1 MAIDWWIF
9 KSVAKVRYP
18 RYSRWKELEK
28 QVKLAVEIKQPLDS
42 ERLKSDNVNA
52 SLYISWETLFVETSL
67 EWSEESTKLL
77 EVIRNA
83 PRVDSEMI
91 NNIFGLGSNDVRE
104 RAWKRILSGHLD
116 VSTLKY
122 ASTSLKIFGNVVI
135 MEIMAT
141 PSMKNEI

>member
-1 MAIDWWIF
+1 M
-9 KSVAKVRYP
+9 
-18 RYSRWKELEK
+18 
-28 QVKLAVEIKQPLDS
+28 
-42 ERLKSDNVNA
+42 
-52 SLYISWETLFVETSL
+52 ETPL
-67 EWSEESTKLL
+67 EWSEDSTKLL

-83 PRVDSEMI
+83 PRVDLEMI
-91 NNIFGLGSNDVRE
+91 NNIFGLGSNGVRE

-122 ASTSLKIFGNVVI
+122 ASMSLNIFGNVVI

>member
-42 ERLKSDNVNA
+42 ERLKSDDVNA
-52 SLYISWETLFVETSL
+52 SLYISWETLFVETPL
-67 EWSEESTKLL
+67 EWSEDTTKLL
-77 EVIRNA
+77 EVIQNA

-91 NNIFGLGSNDVRE
+91 
-104 RAWKRILSGHLD
+104 
-116 VSTLKY
+116 
-122 ASTSLKIFGNVVI
+122 
-135 MEIMAT
+135 
-141 PSMKNEI
+141 